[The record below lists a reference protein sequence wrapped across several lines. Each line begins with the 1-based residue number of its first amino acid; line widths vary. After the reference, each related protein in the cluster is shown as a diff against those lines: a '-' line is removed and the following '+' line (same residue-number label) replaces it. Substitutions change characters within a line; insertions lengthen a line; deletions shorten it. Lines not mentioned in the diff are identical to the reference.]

1 MDYTYYGEYSEA
13 VTYFSNRLHTDAWDY
28 ATESEREKALIE
40 ATKIVDSLNYK
51 GWKASVYAV
60 LYDSDGDAVSPLP
73 TAEEIK
79 DAYDSQIR
87 EFPRNTDTTV
97 PDAILMAVWEI
108 SYQLLDG
115 VDVDLELENL
125 DVTSQGIASV
135 RTTYDRRHVS
145 IEHLYNGV
153 PSLKAWRFLYP
164 YLRDVKHIK
173 ISRV

>member
-1 MDYTYYGEYSEA
+1 LDYTFYGEYTDAE
-13 VTYFSNRLHTDAWDY
+13 TYFSNRLHATAWEY
-28 ATESEREKALIE
+28 ATRSEREKALIE
-40 ATKIVDSLNYK
+40 ATQIVDSLNYK
-51 GWKASVYAV
+51 GWKGTVYDILFDDNGKPV
-60 LYDSDGDAVSPLP
+60 TPPPSS
-73 TAEEIK
+73 EELK
-79 DAYDSQIR
+79 AAYDAQVR

-97 PDAILMAVWEI
+97 PDNILMAVWEI
-108 SYQLLDG
+108 TYQLLDG

>member
-1 MDYTYYGEYSEA
+1 MDYTFYGLYADAVVYFNKRLHATAWEYSTA
-13 VTYFSNRLHTDAWDY
+13 A
-28 ATESEREKALIE
+28 EREKALIE
-40 ATKIVDSLNYK
+40 ATQIVDSLNYK
-51 GWKASVYAV
+51 GWKSSVYAI
-60 LYDSDGDAVSPLP
+60 LYDSEGKLVSPLP
-73 TAEEIK
+73 SSSEMQTAYNLQ
-79 DAYDSQIR
+79 AR
-87 EFPRNTDTTV
+87 EFPRNTDTVV
-97 PDAILMAVWEI
+97 PDNILMAVWEI
-108 SYQLLDG
+108 AYQLLDG

-164 YLRDVKHIK
+164 YLRDVKHIT